1 MDINEKLLEELLE
14 LKSRNKELEQKVAD
28 LEIERDALKNDL
40 SVERHSRVEEKARY
54 ERIIASYEDGKA
66 LKQANADAEDYKERL
81 IEQEGKLEQYI
92 DKVEELES
100 KLSDKPSEKNPFGAG
115 RKRDNHLEVYLL
127 GCWAKEMTDQEII
140 GSEYDGFD
148 GKKKVARASYYR
160 AKKRL
165 IGKQEKGEMQN
176 DDRR

>member
-1 MDINEKLLEELLE
+1 MDVNEKLLEELLE
-14 LKSRNKELEQKVAD
+14 LKSMNKELEQKVAD

-40 SVERHSRVEEKARY
+40 SVERHSWSEEKARY

-66 LKQANADAEDYKERL
+66 LKQANDDAEEYKERL

-92 DKVEELES
+92 DKVEELEN
-100 KLSDKPSEKNPFGAG
+100 KLSNKPSDKNPFGAG
-115 RKRDNHLEVYLL
+115 RKPDKHLEVYLL

-140 GSEYDGFD
+140 GSEYDGYD
-148 GKKKVARASYYR
+148 GKKTVARASYYR

-165 IGKQEKGEMQN
+165 IGQQDKTSHPFK
-176 DDRR
+176 